1 MTTFEVFLIGFA
13 LASFGL
19 TGFCYVLARRLKKLN
34 DLEHGLGAA
43 IAVMT
48 AEVTRLESAI
58 LAARNE
64 ATTATKRLAEEVE
77 KAKHERAFWVLQR
90 KFSDAEQTPEQTPSV
105 RRRRR
110 VRSLAS
116 REVAHEVV

>member
-1 MTTFEVFLIGFA
+1 MTTFELFLIGFA
-13 LASFGL
+13 VASFGL
-19 TGFCYVLARRLKKLN
+19 TGFCFVLARRLKKLN
-34 DLEHGLGAA
+34 DLEHRLGAA

-48 AEVTRLESAI
+48 AEVTRLEGAI
-58 LAARNE
+58 LAARGE

-90 KFSDAEQTPEQTPSV
+90 KFADAEQVSQPAQPV

-110 VRSLAS
+110 VRSPAC
-116 REVAHEVV
+116 REVAHEMV